1 MLATIGVF
9 SLVMSLSSANIDV
22 PLIMQMPELPTGC
35 EAVST
40 TMLLNNYGFS
50 IDKSDFTSKYID
62 YEYHRSE
69 DMYYKYF
76 FGNPFSIYGSY
87 CNPNVCSKAILKY
100 FDELNVKELSP
111 VDLTNKDFDYLLNL
125 VSLDTPIAIW
135 VTIDY
140 IEPSV
145 KNNEF
150 DVTEYYP
157 SHCVVLKGYDN
168 LNGVVYIN
176 DPLLGDISKSYT
188 LVKDLYNKMGK
199 RSIGIMRCKND

>member
-22 PLIMQMPELPTGC
+22 PLIMQMPELPNGC

-50 IDKSDFTSKYID
+50 IDKLDFTSKYID
-62 YEYHRSE
+62 CEYYRSE
-69 DMYYKYF
+69 DMYYEYF
-76 FGNPFSIYGSY
+76 FGSPFSIYGGY
-87 CNPNVCSKAILKY
+87 CDPNVCIKAISKY
-100 FDELNVKELSP
+100 FDELNIKELSP
-111 VDLTNKDFDYLLNL
+111 VDLTDKDFDYLLNL
-125 VSLDTPIAIW
+125 VSLGTPVAIW
-135 VTIDY
+135 VTVDY
-140 IEPSV
+140 VEPSV

-150 DVTEYYP
+150 GITEYHP

-176 DPLLGDISKSYT
+176 DPLLGDISKSYK
-188 LVKDLYNKMGK
+188 LVKDLYNKMDK
-199 RSIGIMRCKND
+199 RGIGIMRCKND